1 MIELK
6 GVDKMKKNRRKNGKT
21 CVFVKMYGG
30 GGLVF
35 EGSGDEERGKIE

>member
-30 GGLVF
+30 GGGV
-35 EGSGDEERGKIE
+35 SI